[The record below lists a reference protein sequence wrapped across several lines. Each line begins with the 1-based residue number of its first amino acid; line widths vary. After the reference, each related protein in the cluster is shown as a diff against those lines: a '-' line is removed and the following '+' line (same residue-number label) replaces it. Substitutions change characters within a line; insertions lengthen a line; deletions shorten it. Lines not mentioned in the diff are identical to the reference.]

1 LHRPQENQD
10 RIMHDEPINR
20 EFEDENENENPQS
33 EEFAQLLE
41 ESDTGT
47 SEPKPGD
54 RVTGRIVRIDATEA
68 FVDIG
73 ARSELA
79 LPVDQLRGED
89 GEVGVSEGD
98 EVTATVIK
106 APEGLALAMTV
117 DAGKQGKAAA
127 LEALHAARESG
138 TPVEGRIKDT
148 NKGGFTVD
156 LGGQRGFCPF
166 SQMDL
171 RRIDDPEPYVGKT
184 ERFLV
189 LEISPDGRNIVLSRR
204 ALLQRE
210 RDEAAA
216 STRDGL
222 APGAV
227 FTGQVTRLMPYGAFV
242 DIGGVEG
249 LVHISQISHARI
261 ADPGD
266 VLQEGQEVRV
276 EVVEIQN
283 KGEGRRE
290 RISLSMKTLADDP
303 WPTEAGNLEPG
314 SDVSGTV
321 TRLVDFGAFVQLQPG
336 IEGLV
341 HISELSER
349 RLLHPREVVSEGDEI
364 GVRVLEIDL
373 NRRRISLSRRQA
385 SDYAGD

>member
-1 LHRPQENQD
+1 
-10 RIMHDEPINR
+10 MHDEPINR
-20 EFEDENENENPQS
+20 DFADDNESQSS
-33 EEFAQLLE
+33 EEFARLLE
-41 ESDTGT
+41 QSDHQAGT
-47 SEPKPGD
+47 ADPSPGD
-54 RVTGRIVRIDATEA
+54 RVTGRIVRIDASEA
-68 FVDIG
+68 FVDVG
-73 ARSELA
+73 GRSELPLDLAA
-79 LPVDQLRGED
+79 LRDDSGELT
-89 GEVGVSEGD
+89 VAEGD
-98 EVTATVIK
+98 EVTAQVIK
-106 APEGLALAMTV
+106 SADGLALTTSV
-117 DAGKQGKAAA
+117 DPGKAGKAQAMAM
-127 LEALHAARESG
+127 LESAREAG
-138 TPVEGRIKDT
+138 TPVEGKITAT

-171 RRIDDPEPYVGKT
+171 RRVEDPEPFVGT
-184 ERFLV
+184 SQRFLV

-210 RDEAAA
+210 RDEKAAA
-216 STRDGL
+216 TRDAL

-261 ADPGD
+261 SDPTD
-266 VLQEGQEVRV
+266 VLGEGQEVRV

-283 KGEGRRE
+283 RGEGRRE

-303 WPTEAGNLEPG
+303 WPAEAGAFAPG
-314 SDVSGTV
+314 SDFAGQV
-321 TRLVDFGAFVQLQPG
+321 TRLVDFGAFVQLRPG

-349 RLLHPREVVSEGDEI
+349 RLLHPREVINEGDEVT
-364 GVRVLEIDL
+364 VRVLDIDL
-373 NRRRISLSRRQA
+373 DRRRISLSRRQSA
-385 SDYAGD
+385 DYTGD